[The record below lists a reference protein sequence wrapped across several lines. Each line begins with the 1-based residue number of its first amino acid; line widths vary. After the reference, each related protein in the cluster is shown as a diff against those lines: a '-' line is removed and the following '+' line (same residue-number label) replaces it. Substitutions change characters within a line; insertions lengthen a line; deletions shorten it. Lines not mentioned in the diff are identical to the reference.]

1 MKQSVNR
8 PQLIAAVYN
17 QRRFDYCGRISGAGS
32 PRSFSIRIAACS
44 MPATICPKRII
55 QQEKRIRFAFPA
67 DRLQTGT
74 ACRQLRC
81 QLPAVSDC
89 HYCLH
94 AGHSP
99 RSASVICHFHS
110 FVLHCC
116 RLADTAAQK
125 RLRARCMCHVSRYLF
140 RYPVHAAAGLLRHDK
155 KYLPLFA

>member
-8 PQLIAAVYN
+8 PQLIAAVYD
-17 QRRFDYCGRISGAGS
+17 QRRFDCGRTASARGL
-32 PRSFSIRIAACS
+32 RSFPLSFF
-44 MPATICPKRII
+44 CPKRIV

-67 DRLQTGT
+67 DSLQSGT

-94 AGHSP
+94 AGHIP